1 MMNCLPFR
9 YRLPHAAAWLIA
21 LTLSTTGRA
30 APFQAVFEV
39 DPASSSLA
47 VQASALGFSDT
58 DTQGLDG
65 TINAT
70 FDFGTKGFG
79 LTAQVTI
86 TGASVT
92 PLADYNLTLGFPPL
106 LGAAI
111 NASGLVASVSTDSPP
126 AIMNRTPLTA
136 AEYTVGAS
144 RFPITVNQG
153 NVVVTGS
160 INESFSLADNPVAGT
175 SPPATRATLLFTTA
189 ATTGPFTRINATL
202 NLPVDVT
209 DSFTTDG
216 GVTVDVHLTATVV
229 ATASFD
235 AGLKGDFNQDGHIDG
250 RDFLAWQRG
259 ESFNPLSVGD
269 LADWQENY
277 GAGSLIAESVADS
290 TTRSVVLQT
299 VPEPSTV
306 GLLLGLIFVGR
317 ARNRSHRAVRS

>member
-1 MMNCLPFR
+1 VAL
-9 YRLPHAAAWLIA
+9 LIVAAF
-21 LTLSTTGRA
+21 STIGRA

-39 DPASSSLA
+39 DPGSSSLT

-58 DTQGLDG
+58 DTQSLDG

-70 FDFGTKGFG
+70 FDFGTSGFG
-79 LTAQVTI
+79 ATAQMTI

-92 PLADYNLTLGFPPL
+92 ALADYNLKLGFPPL

-111 NASGLVASVSTDSPP
+111 KASGLVASVSTDSPP
-126 AIMNRTPLTA
+126 AIMNRTPPTNS
-136 AEYTVGAS
+136 EYTVSAS

-153 NVVVTGS
+153 SVVVTGS
-160 INESFSLADNPVAGT
+160 INESFNLADNPVAGT
-175 SPPATRATLLFTTA
+175 SPAATRATLLFSTE
-189 ATTGPFTRINATL
+189 ATEGPYTRLHATL

-269 LADWQENY
+269 LADWQANY
-277 GAGSLIAESVADS
+277 GAGTLVASVA
-290 TTRSVVLQT
+290 
-299 VPEPSTV
+299 VPEPSTWLLALGV
-306 GLLLGLIFVGR
+306 GITCCIAQR
-317 ARNRSHRAVRS
+317 K